1 MKVYTLKTRS
11 IRSRMYRMQ
20 MNEKMRLEFF
30 KGLRAYVL
38 QRSQNV

>member
-1 MKVYTLKTRS
+1 MKVYTLNTRS

-30 KGLRAYVL
+30 KALRAYVL
-38 QRSQNV
+38 QRSHDA